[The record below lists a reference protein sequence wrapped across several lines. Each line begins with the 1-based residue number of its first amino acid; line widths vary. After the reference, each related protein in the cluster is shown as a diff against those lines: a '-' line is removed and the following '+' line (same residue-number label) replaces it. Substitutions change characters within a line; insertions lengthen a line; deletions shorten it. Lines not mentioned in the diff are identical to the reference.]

1 MSPAEEREIKRRE
14 REKDF
19 DRMVREYL
27 ADGQAIPR
35 DKRFQFGGGLNL
47 VSAVRIAFI
56 RRFEETGCTDY
67 EKVADELAKVEAM
80 ADLCY
85 DEDLEKAA

>member
-1 MSPAEEREIKRRE
+1 MNAAEEREIKRRE

-35 DKRFQFGGGLNL
+35 DKRFQFDGGLNL
-47 VSAVRIAFI
+47 ISAVRLAFI
-56 RRFEETGCTDY
+56 ARFEATGCADY
-67 EKVADELAKVEAM
+67 EKVADELAKVEDM
-80 ADLCY
+80 ANLCY
-85 DEDLEKAA
+85 DEAAAA